1 MPHAHVS
8 DRHARARFLRPLAA
22 WCTAFVLTVSPASA
36 HPPHVDKAPPGVTG
50 QAISQ
55 AAQDLTLNVLDAA
68 RQVSA
73 AAPGTRGTAV
83 AALVEAAKARR
94 DAIVALL
101 PIDASEAQKVVLT
114 DELRA
119 QLPGE
124 AAPFLEQSVTE
135 EGDLE
140 VVHVDYADPS
150 LDHYEYALATRSGRL
165 ALYFAG
171 SPPDAATGAHVRVTA
186 LKFDGALLAASGDS
200 VAIGKAAALPNTLGA
215 QKTLTIL
222 VNYTDNPV
230 QPFTVASAQSTMFGT
245 VSNYWYE
252 NSYQQ
257 ATLTG
262 DVAGWFTVAP
272 SANTCDYSYV
282 ASAAKKAAQAAGYNL
297 ASYTRFLFVL
307 PPSGCSWA
315 GLSYVGG
322 NPSQS
327 WVITSYFNLRVI
339 AHELGH
345 ALGLY
350 HSHSLDCGTAA
361 IAATG
366 CTKSDYGD
374 VFDVMGTASFHY
386 NAYQKERLGWLNA
399 GVSPPLTTVVA
410 NTGSANY
417 AMAPLESARDT
428 TARAL
433 KIPRAAACGS
443 ASDYLY
449 VETRRAVGFD
459 ASLSSNTSIL
469 GGVLLHDAT
478 PGSGDTSYLLD
489 MTPATTS
496 WSDAAL
502 PAGVSFLDPASGLTI
517 TPVSVGSSGSTVNV
531 SYPPAACTR
540 AAPKVA
546 LTPTGTVYTS
556 AGSVATFTATV
567 TNNDSC
573 GCPSS
578 AFGISAAV
586 PAGWASSNPQTGV
599 IAPGTSGSASL
610 GIATASSATAAFY
623 TITSTTSNTTAPAYA
638 SSATATVAVTTA
650 LSVAAAP
657 SQATYARPA
666 RSNQPAYA
674 TITVTVKSGSVAVSG
689 AAVSVTIKDPK
700 RGSTLLSATT
710 GSTGTASVTFP
721 IKAKSTMGTYVVTA
735 TATLNTMTSS
745 ATTSFVVQ

>member
-1 MPHAHVS
+1 MLHADVA
-8 DRHARARFLRPLAA
+8 DRHARARFLRALLA
-22 WCTAFVLTVSPASA
+22 WCTALVLTASPAWA
-36 HPPHVDKAPPGVTG
+36 HSPRVERAPPGVTG
-50 QAISQ
+50 KAVSQ
-55 AAQDLTLNVLDAA
+55 AAQDLTLMVLDAA

-73 AAPGTRGTAV
+73 AAPGARGTAV
-83 AALVEAAKARR
+83 AALIEAAKARH
-94 DAIVALL
+94 DAILALL
-101 PIDASEAQKVVLT
+101 PIDASEALKVALP
-114 DELRA
+114 DDLRG

-124 AAPFLEQSVTE
+124 ATPFVEQNVTE

-140 VVHVDYADPS
+140 VYHVDYEDPA
-150 LDHYEYALATRSGRL
+150 LDHYEYTLATRSGRL

-186 LKFDGALLAASGDS
+186 LKLNGALLAASGDS
-200 VAIGKAAALPNTLGA
+200 VAIGKATALPNTLGP

-222 VNYTDNPV
+222 VNYTGNAV
-230 QPFTVASAQSTMFGT
+230 QPFTVASAQSTMFAT

-257 ATLTG
+257 TTLTG

-272 SANTCDYSYV
+272 SASTCDYSYV
-282 ASAAKKAAQAAGYNL
+282 ATAARKAAQAAGYNL
-297 ASYTRFLFVL
+297 ANYTRFLFVM

-327 WVITSYFNLRVI
+327 WVITSYFSLRVI

-374 VFDVMGTASFHY
+374 VFDVMGTASLHY

-399 GVSPPLTTVVA
+399 GASPPLTTVAA

-417 AMAPLESARDT
+417 AMAPLESARDGT
-428 TARAL
+428 TRAL

-443 ASDYLY
+443 ASDYFY
-449 VETRRAVGFD
+449 VETRRAIGFD
-459 ASLSSNTSIL
+459 ASLSGNPSLL

-478 PGSGDTSYLLD
+478 PGSPDTSYLLD
-489 MTPATTS
+489 MTPATAS

-502 PAGVSFLDPASGLTI
+502 PAGVSFVDPSSGLTI

-540 AAPKVA
+540 AAPKVV
-546 LTPTGTVYTS
+546 LTPTGTVYAS

-586 PAGWASSNPQTGV
+586 PAGWGASNPQTGLV
-599 IAPGTSGSASL
+599 APGTSGSASL
-610 GIATASSATAAFY
+610 GIATASSAAAAFY
-623 TITSTTSNTTAPAYA
+623 TITSTASNIAAPAYA
-638 SSATATVAVTTA
+638 SAANATVAIATA

-657 SQATYARPA
+657 SQATYMRPA
-666 RSNQPAYA
+666 RSNQTAFA
-674 TITVTVKSGSVAVSG
+674 TLVTTVKSGSVAVSA

-710 GSTGTASVTFP
+710 DSTGTARVTFP
-721 IKAKSTMGTYVVTA
+721 IKAKSAMGTYVVTA